1 MRATQPSSKLLRLVG
16 LSAAALSLS
25 IGLSATIAQ
34 TPPTPLPIKPD
45 VPYVPTPQN
54 VVDAMLKVAN
64 VTSNDVVYDLG
75 SGDGRL
81 VLTAVQQFGA
91 TGVGVEI
98 NPGLVQRSQAS
109 AAKLGIATRA
119 TFLQQDLFQTDFRNA
134 SVVTLYLLPKINVQL
149 RPKLLSDLKP
159 GSRVVSHAFGMG
171 DWKPDRTI
179 LVNDGGRPR
188 SIYYWVVPANVSGN
202 WSGTMTTK
210 AGQKLPYT
218 VQVNQAFQ
226 AVRATVEVGGQTI
239 SLPQVQLVGD
249 RISLQQRQKFNNQ
262 DVNIQFNGKI
272 DGNTLQGVAEIKTPT
287 ATEQYNLS
295 AKRS

>member
-1 MRATQPSSKLLRLVG
+1 MRSVPLSFKRLGLVG
-16 LSAAALSLS
+16 ISIAALSLS
-25 IGLSATIAQ
+25 IGLSTTVAQ

-54 VVDAMLKVAN
+54 VVDAMLNLAN

-109 AAKLGIATRA
+109 AAKLGIGNRA

-159 GSRVVSHAFGMG
+159 GSRIVSHAFGMG
-171 DWKPDRTI
+171 DWKSDRTI

-188 SIYYWVVPANVSGN
+188 SVYLWVVPANVSGN
-202 WSGTMTTK
+202 WSGTMATK

-218 VQVNQAFQ
+218 AKINQAFQ
-226 AVRATVEVGGQTI
+226 TVRATVEVGGQTI
-239 SLPQVQLVGD
+239 SLPQVRLVGD
-249 RISLQQRQKFNNQ
+249 QISLQQSQKFNNQ
-262 DVNIQFNGKI
+262 DANIQFNGKI
-272 DGNTLQGVAEIKTPT
+272 DGNTLQGVVEIKTPT
-287 ATEQYNLS
+287 STEQYNLS